1 MDSLF
6 PRVLIFLYCDL
17 LFCIFFDTITAMKRV
32 KAVFYESGSGN
43 MPVREWLLSLDRED
57 RRIIGEDIA
66 TVEFGYPIG
75 MPVCRSLGNGLYEVR
90 SDISDGKIARVIF
103 IVKRGY
109 MVLLHGFIKKTQKTP
124 KQDIDL
130 AAKRA
135 KEIV

>member
-1 MDSLF
+1 
-6 PRVLIFLYCDL
+6 
-17 LFCIFFDTITAMKRV
+17 MKRV

-43 MPVREWLLSLDRED
+43 EPVREWLLSLDRED

-103 IVKRGY
+103 VVKRGY

>member
-1 MDSLF
+1 MRD
-6 PRVLIFLYCDL
+6 
-17 LFCIFFDTITAMKRV
+17 MK
-32 KAVFYESGSGN
+32 KIEAVFYQNAGGN
-43 MPVREWLLSLDRED
+43 EPVREWLLGLDRED

-130 AAKRA
+130 ASKRA
-135 KEIV
+135 RELE

>member
-1 MDSLF
+1 
-6 PRVLIFLYCDL
+6 
-17 LFCIFFDTITAMKRV
+17 MKRV

-75 MPVCRSLGNGLYEVR
+75 MPVCRNLGNGLYEVR

-130 AAKRA
+130 ASQRA
-135 KEIV
+135 RELE

>member
-1 MDSLF
+1 
-6 PRVLIFLYCDL
+6 
-17 LFCIFFDTITAMKRV
+17 MKRV

-43 MPVREWLLSLDRED
+43 EPVREWLLGLDRED

-75 MPVCRSLGNGLYEVR
+75 MPVCRSVGNGLYEVR
-90 SDISDGKIARVIF
+90 SDISEGKIARVIF

-124 KQDIDL
+124 KQDVDL
-130 AAKRA
+130 ASKRA
-135 KEIV
+135 REVE

>member
-1 MDSLF
+1 
-6 PRVLIFLYCDL
+6 
-17 LFCIFFDTITAMKRV
+17 MKRV

-57 RRIIGEDIA
+57 CRIIGEDIA

-90 SDISDGKIARVIF
+90 SDISGGRIARVIF
-103 IVKRGY
+103 VVKRGY
-109 MVLLHGFIKKTQKTP
+109 MVLLHSFIKKTQKTP

-130 AAKRA
+130 ASKRA
-135 KEIV
+135 RELE

>member
-1 MDSLF
+1 
-6 PRVLIFLYCDL
+6 
-17 LFCIFFDTITAMKRV
+17 MKRV

-43 MPVREWLLSLDRED
+43 MPVREWLLGLVRED

-75 MPVCRSLGNGLYEVR
+75 MPVCRNLGNGLYEVR
-90 SDISDGKIARVIF
+90 SNISDGRIARVIF
-103 IVKRGY
+103 VVKRGY

>member
-1 MDSLF
+1 
-6 PRVLIFLYCDL
+6 
-17 LFCIFFDTITAMKRV
+17 MKRV

-75 MPVCRSLGNGLYEVR
+75 MPVCRNLGNGLYEVR
-90 SDISDGKIARVIF
+90 SSISDGRIARVIF
-103 IVKRGY
+103 VVKRGY

-130 AAKRA
+130 ASKRA
-135 KEIV
+135 RELR

>member
-1 MDSLF
+1 
-6 PRVLIFLYCDL
+6 
-17 LFCIFFDTITAMKRV
+17 MKRV

-103 IVKRGY
+103 IMKRGD

>member
-1 MDSLF
+1 
-6 PRVLIFLYCDL
+6 
-17 LFCIFFDTITAMKRV
+17 MKRV

-43 MPVREWLLSLDRED
+43 EPVREWLLGLDRED

-75 MPVCRSLGNGLYEVR
+75 MPVCRSLENGLYEVR

-124 KQDIDL
+124 KQDVDL

>member
-1 MDSLF
+1 
-6 PRVLIFLYCDL
+6 
-17 LFCIFFDTITAMKRV
+17 MKRV

-43 MPVREWLLSLDRED
+43 EPVREWLLSLDRED

-103 IVKRGY
+103 IVKSGY

-130 AAKRA
+130 ASKRA
-135 KEIV
+135 RELG